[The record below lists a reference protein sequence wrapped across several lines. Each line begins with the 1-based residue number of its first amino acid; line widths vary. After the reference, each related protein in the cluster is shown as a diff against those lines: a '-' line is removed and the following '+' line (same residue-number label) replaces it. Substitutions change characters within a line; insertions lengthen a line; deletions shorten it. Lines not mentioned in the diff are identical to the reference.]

1 MIQLFTMPTRIT
13 VCPTAATYVEYEA
26 ACADA
31 ASAYTR

>member
-13 VCPTAATYVEYEA
+13 VCPTTATYAEYAA
-26 ACADA
+26 ACTDA